1 MKLKHYDLSYQHT
14 EETTQS
20 LKVTQHIGITRTKV
34 LKILASLS
42 KSKHRKI
49 RFLYINPAL

>member
-20 LKVTQHIGITRTKV
+20 LKVVQHIDITRTKV
-34 LKILASLS
+34 LQVLRALS
-42 KSKHRKI
+42 KSKYRKV
-49 RFLYINPAL
+49 RFLHINPAL